1 MSSTPVPGTPW
12 CIVWTGDNKS
22 FFFNPTTKKSVW
34 ERPPELVGRAD
45 VKEMLKSAAA
55 AEKVKRKTAQGGSK
69 SDESGSDSD
78 EVNMTLL
85 SWMFFRFDLWQYKFL
100 TSRIYTHLTHH
111 FNSLIQP
118 KFSDN
123 SKISPSRLTGLPK
136 NVKKQP

>member
-78 EVNMTLL
+78 EVLFMTRLL
-85 SWMFFRFDLWQYKFL
+85 WMFFRFRRPMAVQIFDQQDLY
-100 TSRIYTHLTHH
+100 SS
-111 FNSLIQP
+111 NSL
-118 KFSDN
+118 F
-123 SKISPSRLTGLPK
+123 
-136 NVKKQP
+136 

>member
-78 EVNMTLL
+78 EVLFMTRLL
-85 SWMFFRFDLWQYKFL
+85 WMFFRFRRPMAVQIFDQEELYSSNSPFRWPNSIKFL
-100 TSRIYTHLTHH
+100 R
-111 FNSLIQP
+111 
-118 KFSDN
+118 
-123 SKISPSRLTGLPK
+123 
-136 NVKKQP
+136 

>member
-78 EVNMTLL
+78 EVFMTRLL
-85 SWMFFRFDLWQYKFL
+85 WMFFRFRRPMAVQIFDQQDLY
-100 TSRIYTHLTHH
+100 SS
-111 FNSLIQP
+111 NSP
-118 KFSDN
+118 F
-123 SKISPSRLTGLPK
+123 
-136 NVKKQP
+136 

>member
-78 EVNMTLL
+78 EVLFMTRLL
-85 SWMFFRFDLWQYKFL
+85 WMFFRFRRPMAVQIFE
-100 TSRIYTHLTHH
+100 
-111 FNSLIQP
+111 F
-118 KFSDN
+118 
-123 SKISPSRLTGLPK
+123 SPSDLTGLSK
-136 NVKKQP
+136 NNPDYPAIW